1 MFLKNMVD
9 FSKVK
14 LIDTKLQGYRFVED
28 TYEVELLTGL
38 FEREIEDD
46 LYRYDR
52 NAEIVQILP
61 DKLIFKIKR

>member
-14 LIDTKLQGYRFVED
+14 LIDTKLENFKFIED
-28 TYEVELLTGL
+28 IYEVELLTGL

-46 LYRYDR
+46 LRRYDF
-52 NAEIVQILP
+52 NAEIVEIKP
-61 DKLIFKIKR
+61 NKLIFKIKR

>member
-14 LIDTKLQGYRFVED
+14 LIDTKLKNFKFVED
-28 TYEVELLTGL
+28 IYEVELLTGL

-46 LYRYDR
+46 LRRYDF
-52 NAEIVQILP
+52 NAEIVEIKP
-61 DKLIFKIKR
+61 NKLIFKIKR